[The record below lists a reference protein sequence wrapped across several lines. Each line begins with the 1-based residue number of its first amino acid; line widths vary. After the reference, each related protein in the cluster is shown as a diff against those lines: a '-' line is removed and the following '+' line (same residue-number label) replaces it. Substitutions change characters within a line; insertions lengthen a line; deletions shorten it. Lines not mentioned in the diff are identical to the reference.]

1 MKLPLMTVWLLWIA
15 AAGTG
20 TVALSQSSQDNSQD
34 QRILKEDAAVRLKPA
49 LSP

>member
-1 MKLPLMTVWLLWIA
+1 MMLPLMNVWLLWTA

-34 QRILKEDAAVRLKPA
+34 QRIVKEVRRISRK
-49 LSP
+49 